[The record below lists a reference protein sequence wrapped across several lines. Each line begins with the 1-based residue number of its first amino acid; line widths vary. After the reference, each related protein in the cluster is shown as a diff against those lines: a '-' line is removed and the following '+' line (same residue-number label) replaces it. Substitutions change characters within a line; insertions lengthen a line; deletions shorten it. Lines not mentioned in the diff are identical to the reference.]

1 MKPIPADQ
9 LSRLWRAIIEFDMLS
24 SGDRVL
30 VGLSGGKDSS
40 LLLLALRQLQARAP
54 FPFELGAFTMDPQF
68 TSDFLTEQLRDF
80 CTSLGISYYTEKVP
94 VEQLSRARPGKTPC
108 FSCAYFRRA
117 ATNRVALEHGYNK
130 VALAHHHD
138 DAVET
143 FLLNLLTSG
152 QLKTFLPVTPL
163 SKTGLTVI
171 RPLLYYR
178 EDEVRAMGQ
187 EAGIVPLK
195 SPCPHDGYTK
205 RQEAKEFIR
214 SLESFDPGAYD
225 HLSAAMR
232 CQQNELWPSPLPKND
247 MMQKFRR
254 FWGKN
259 KTGQ

>member
-1 MKPIPADQ
+1 MKAIPADQ

-24 SGDRVL
+24 PGDRVL

-40 LLLLALRQLQARAP
+40 LLLLALRQLQSHAP
-54 FPFELGAFTMDPQF
+54 FAFELGAFTMDPQF
-68 TSDFLTEQLRDF
+68 TTDFPTDQLRAW
-80 CTSLGISYYTEKVP
+80 CTTLGISYYTEKVP
-94 VEQLSRARPGKTPC
+94 VEQLSHARPGKTPC

-117 ATNRVALEHGYNK
+117 ATNRVALANGYNK

-178 EDEVRAMGQ
+178 EAEIRALGQ
-187 EAGIVPLK
+187 AAGLIPLK
-195 SPCPHDGYTK
+195 SPCPHDGHTK

-214 SLESFDPGAYD
+214 VLASFDPGAYE

-232 CQQNELWPSPLPKND
+232 CQQHELWPSTLPKNAMID
-247 MMQKFRR
+247 KFRR
-254 FWGKN
+254 FWGKA
-259 KTGQ
+259 KTDQ